1 MKLITTTDAL
11 AAFCKPLADA
21 EFITVDTEFMRERTY
36 WPKLCLAQVAGPEDA
51 AAIDALAEGID
62 LSPLDELMAN
72 PRVLKV
78 FHAARQDLEIFYL
91 RMNKV
96 PAPLFDTQVAA
107 MVCGHG
113 EAASYE
119 SLATKLAKA
128 KIDKSSRFTD
138 WSRRPLS
145 ERQITYALSDVTHLR
160 LVYEKLKRQLDK
172 TGRLPWIAEEMA
184 VLNEPATYRADPEQA
199 WRRLKPRGA
208 SPRLLAVLREV
219 AAWRERTA
227 QRIDIPRQ
235 RLLRDEQLLEIAS
248 HAPRTTDEL
257 GATRGLGRGFA
268 EGWQGREL
276 LEAIEKARNL
286 PDSELPVRDRAP
298 EQLRAPGAVVDLLRT
313 LLRLK
318 AEQAGVAGRLV
329 ANAEDLDRLAAGKR
343 DVAVLKGWRHEVF
356 GADAVDLIEGRLAL
370 ALDGEHPR
378 LIRLDAP
385 ATPAAVAPAAG

>member
-1 MKLITTTDAL
+1 MKLITTTDDL
-11 AAFCKPLADA
+11 AAFCKPLAA
-21 EFITVDTEFMRERTY
+21 TEFIAVDTEFMRERTY
-36 WPKLCLAQVAGPEDA
+36 WPKLCLAQVAGPDDA

-62 LSPLDELMAN
+62 LAPLDELMAN
-72 PRVLKV
+72 AKVLKV

-91 RMNKV
+91 RMNQV
-96 PAPLFDTQVAA
+96 PQPLFDTQIAA

-145 ERQITYALSDVTHLR
+145 ERQISYALSDVTHLR
-160 LVYEKLKRQLDK
+160 VVYEKLRRQLEK
-172 TGRLPWIAEEMA
+172 SGRLPWITEEMA
-184 VLNEPATYRADPEQA
+184 VLNDPATYRADPEQA

-208 SPRLLAVLREV
+208 SPRLLGTLKEV

-248 HAPRTTDEL
+248 HAPKTTEDL
-257 GATRGLGRGFA
+257 AMTRGLGRGFA
-268 EGWQGREL
+268 EGWQGREIM
-276 LEAIEKARNL
+276 EAIERARNV
-286 PDSELPVRDRAP
+286 PEAELPTRDKAP
-298 EQLRAPGAVVDLLRT
+298 EQLRAPSAVVDLLRT

-329 ANAEDLDRLAAGKR
+329 ASADELDRLAAGKR
-343 DVAVLKGWRHEVF
+343 DIAALKGWRREVF
-356 GADAVDLIEGRLAL
+356 GSDAVDLIEGRLAL
-370 ALDGEHPR
+370 SLAGDQAK
-378 LIRLDAP
+378 LIPIAP
-385 ATPAAVAPAAG
+385 PKATAAD

>member
-1 MKLITTTDAL
+1 MKLITTTDDL
-11 AAFCKPLADA
+11 AAFCKPLAA
-21 EFITVDTEFMRERTY
+21 TEFIAVDTEFMRERTY
-36 WPKLCLAQVAGPEDA
+36 WPKLCLAQVAGPDDA

-62 LSPLDELMAN
+62 LAPLDELMAN
-72 PRVLKV
+72 AKVLKV

-96 PAPLFDTQVAA
+96 PQPLFDTQIAA

-145 ERQITYALSDVTHLR
+145 ERQISYALSDVTHLR
-160 LVYEKLKRQLDK
+160 VVYEKLRRQLEK
-172 TGRLPWIAEEMA
+172 SGRLSWITEEVA
-184 VLNEPATYRADPEQA
+184 VLNDPATYRADPEQA

-208 SPRLLAVLREV
+208 SPRLLGTLKEV

-248 HAPRTTDEL
+248 HAPKTTEDL
-257 GATRGLGRGFA
+257 AMTRGLGRGFA

-276 LEAIEKARNL
+276 MEAIERARTV
-286 PDSELPVRDRAP
+286 PDAELPTRDKPP
-298 EQLRAPGAVVDLLRT
+298 EQLRAPSAVVDLLRT

-329 ANAEDLDRLAAGKR
+329 ASADELDRLAAGRR
-343 DVAVLKGWRHEVF
+343 DIAALKGWRREVF
-356 GADAVDLIEGRLAL
+356 GGDAVDLIEGRLAL
-370 ALDGEHPR
+370 SLAGDQAK
-378 LIRLDAP
+378 LIPIAP
-385 ATPAAVAPAAG
+385 AKATAAD

>member
-1 MKLITTTDAL
+1 MKLITTTDDL
-11 AAFCKPLADA
+11 AAFCKPLAA
-21 EFITVDTEFMRERTY
+21 TEFIAVDTEFMRERTY
-36 WPKLCLAQVAGPEDA
+36 WPKLCLAQVAGPDDA

-62 LSPLDELMAN
+62 LAPLDELMAN
-72 PRVLKV
+72 AKVLKV

-91 RMNKV
+91 RMNQV
-96 PAPLFDTQVAA
+96 PQPLFDTQIAA

-145 ERQITYALSDVTHLR
+145 ERQISYALSDVTHLR
-160 LVYEKLKRQLDK
+160 VVYEKLRRQLEK
-172 TGRLPWIAEEMA
+172 SGRLSWITEEVA
-184 VLNEPATYRADPEQA
+184 VLNDPATYRADPEQA

-208 SPRLLAVLREV
+208 SPRLLGTLKEV

-248 HAPRTTDEL
+248 HAPKTTEDL
-257 GATRGLGRGFA
+257 AMTRGLGRGFA
-268 EGWQGREL
+268 EGWQGREIM
-276 LEAIEKARNL
+276 EAIERARNVPEADL
-286 PDSELPVRDRAP
+286 PTRDKAP
-298 EQLRAPGAVVDLLRT
+298 EQLRAPSAVVDLLRT

-329 ANAEDLDRLAAGKR
+329 ASADELDRLAAGKR
-343 DVAVLKGWRHEVF
+343 DIAALRGWRREVF
-356 GADAVDLIEGRLAL
+356 GGDAVDLIEGRLAL
-370 ALDGEHPR
+370 SLAGDQAK
-378 LIRLDAP
+378 LIPIAP
-385 ATPAAVAPAAG
+385 PKATAAD

>member
-1 MKLITTTDAL
+1 MKLITTTDDL
-11 AAFCKPLADA
+11 AAFCKPLAA
-21 EFITVDTEFMRERTY
+21 TEFIAVDTEFMRERTY
-36 WPKLCLAQVAGPEDA
+36 WPKLCLAQVAGADDA

-62 LSPLDELMAN
+62 LGPLDELMAN
-72 PRVLKV
+72 ARVLKV

-96 PAPLFDTQVAA
+96 PQPLFDTQVAA

-145 ERQITYALSDVTHLR
+145 ERQISYALSDVTHLR
-160 LVYEKLKRQLDK
+160 VVFEKLRRQLDK
-172 TGRLPWIAEEMA
+172 TGRLSWIAEEMA
-184 VLNEPATYRADPEQA
+184 ALNDPAIYRADPEQA

-208 SPRLLAVLREV
+208 SPRLLGTLKEV

-248 HAPRTTDEL
+248 HAPKTTEDL
-257 GATRGLGRGFA
+257 AMTRGLGRGFA

-276 LEAIEKARNL
+276 MEAIERARQA
-286 PDSELPVRDRAP
+286 PDAELPTRDKPP
-298 EQLRAPGAVVDLLRT
+298 EQLRAPSAVVDLLRT
-313 LLRLK
+313 LLRVK

-329 ANAEDLDRLAAGKR
+329 ASADELDRLAAGKR
-343 DVAVLKGWRHEVF
+343 DIAALRGWRREVF

-370 ALDGEHPR
+370 SLAGDQAK
-378 LIRLDAP
+378 LIPIAP
-385 ATPAAVAPAAG
+385 PKATAAD

>member
-1 MKLITTTDAL
+1 MKLITTTDDL
-11 AAFCKPLADA
+11 AAFCKPLAA
-21 EFITVDTEFMRERTY
+21 TEFIAVDTEFMRERTY
-36 WPKLCLAQVAGPEDA
+36 WPKLCLAQVAGPDDA

-62 LSPLDELMAN
+62 LAPLDELMAN
-72 PRVLKV
+72 AKVLKV

-96 PAPLFDTQVAA
+96 PQPLFDTQIAA

-145 ERQITYALSDVTHLR
+145 ERQISYALSDVTHLR
-160 LVYEKLKRQLDK
+160 VVYEKLRRQLEK
-172 TGRLPWIAEEMA
+172 SGRLSWITEEVA
-184 VLNEPATYRADPEQA
+184 VLNDPATYRADPEQA

-208 SPRLLAVLREV
+208 SPRLLGTLKEV

-248 HAPRTTDEL
+248 HAPKTTEDL
-257 GATRGLGRGFA
+257 AMTRGLGRGFA

-276 LEAIEKARNL
+276 MEAIERARTV
-286 PDSELPVRDRAP
+286 PDAELPTRDKPP
-298 EQLRAPGAVVDLLRT
+298 EQLRAPSAVVDLLRT

-329 ANAEDLDRLAAGKR
+329 ASADELDRLAAGKR
-343 DVAVLKGWRHEVF
+343 DIAALKGWRREVF
-356 GADAVDLIEGRLAL
+356 GGDAVDLIEGRLAL
-370 ALDGEHPR
+370 SLAGDQAK
-378 LIRLDAP
+378 LIPIAP
-385 ATPAAVAPAAG
+385 AKATAAD

>member
-1 MKLITTTDAL
+1 MKLITTTDEL
-11 AAFCKPLADA
+11 AAFCKPLADT
-21 EFITVDTEFMRERTY
+21 EFIAVDTEFMRERTY

-51 AAIDALAEGID
+51 AAIDTLAEGID
-62 LSPLDELMAN
+62 LAPLDELMLN
-72 PRVLKV
+72 PKVLKV
-78 FHAARQDLEIFYL
+78 FHAARQDLEIFFL
-91 RMNKV
+91 RLQKV
-96 PAPLFDTQVAA
+96 PGPLFDTQVAA

-160 LVYEKLKRQLDK
+160 VVYEKLKRQLDK
-172 TGRLPWIAEEMA
+172 TGRFSWIAEEMS
-184 VLNEPATYRADPEQA
+184 VLNDPAIYRADPEQA

-208 SPRLLAVLREV
+208 SPRVMAILKEA

-235 RLLRDEQLLEIAS
+235 RLIRDEQLLEIAA
-248 HAPRTTDEL
+248 HAPKSIEEL
-257 GATRGLGRGFA
+257 AGTRGLGRGFA

-276 LEAIEKARNL
+276 MEAIERARAL
-286 PDSELPVRDRAP
+286 PEAELPVRDKTP
-298 EQLRAPGAVVDLLRT
+298 EQIRAPGAIVDLLRT

-329 ANAEDLDRLAAGKR
+329 ASADELDRLAAGKR
-343 DVAVLKGWRHEVF
+343 DIAALKGWRHEVF

-370 ALDGEHPR
+370 ALNGDQPK
-378 LIRLDAP
+378 LIQL
-385 ATPAAVAPAAG
+385 TPSS

>member
-1 MKLITTTDAL
+1 MKLITTTDDL
-11 AAFCKPLADA
+11 AAFCKPLAA
-21 EFITVDTEFMRERTY
+21 TEFIAVDTEFMRERTY
-36 WPKLCLAQVAGPEDA
+36 WPKLCLAQVAGPDDA

-62 LSPLDELMAN
+62 LAPLDELMAN
-72 PRVLKV
+72 AKVLKV

-91 RMNKV
+91 RMNQV
-96 PAPLFDTQVAA
+96 PQPLFDTQIAA

-145 ERQITYALSDVTHLR
+145 ERQISYALSDVTHLR
-160 LVYEKLKRQLDK
+160 VVYEKLRRQLEK
-172 TGRLPWIAEEMA
+172 SGRLSWITEEVA
-184 VLNEPATYRADPEQA
+184 VLNDPATYRADPEQA

-208 SPRLLAVLREV
+208 SPRLLGTLKEV

-248 HAPRTTDEL
+248 HAPKTTEDL
-257 GATRGLGRGFA
+257 AATRGLGRGFA

-276 LEAIEKARNL
+276 MEAIERARQI
-286 PDSELPVRDRAP
+286 PDAELPSRDRPP
-298 EQLRAPGAVVDLLRT
+298 EQLRAPSAVVDLLRT

-329 ANAEDLDRLAAGKR
+329 ASADELDRLAAGKR
-343 DVAVLKGWRHEVF
+343 DIAALRGWRREVF
-356 GADAVDLIEGRLAL
+356 GGDAVDLIEGRLAL
-370 ALDGEHPR
+370 SLAGDQAK
-378 LIRLDAP
+378 LIPIAP
-385 ATPAAVAPAAG
+385 PKATAAD

>member
-1 MKLITTTDAL
+1 MKLITTTDDL
-11 AAFCKPLADA
+11 AAFCKPLAHA
-21 EFITVDTEFMRERTY
+21 EFVAVDTEFMRERTY
-36 WPKLCLAQVAGPEDA
+36 WPKLCLAQVAGPDDA
-51 AAIDALAEGID
+51 AAIDALADGID
-62 LSPLDELMAN
+62 LAPLDALMAN
-72 PRVLKV
+72 PKVLKV

-96 PAPLFDTQVAA
+96 PQPLFDTQVAA

-138 WSRRPLS
+138 WGRRPLS
-145 ERQITYALSDVTHLR
+145 ERQIAYALSDVTHLR
-160 LVYEKLKRQLDK
+160 VVYEKLQRQLDK
-172 TGRLPWIAEEMA
+172 TGRLSWIAEEMA
-184 VLNEPATYRADPEQA
+184 VLNDPAIYRADPEQA

-208 SPRLLAVLREV
+208 SPRLLGTLKEV

-248 HAPRTTDEL
+248 HAPKTTEDL
-257 GATRGLGRGFA
+257 AMTRGLGRGFA
-268 EGWQGREL
+268 EGWQGREI
-276 LEAIEKARNL
+276 LEAIEKARTI
-286 PDSELPVRDRAP
+286 PESELPTRDRAP
-298 EQLRAPGAVVDLLRT
+298 EQLRAPSAVVDLLRT

-329 ANAEDLDRLAAGKR
+329 AGADELDRLAAGKR
-343 DVAVLKGWRHEVF
+343 DVPALKGWRREVF
-356 GADAVDLIEGRLAL
+356 GADAVDLIDGRLAL
-370 ALDGEHPR
+370 ALSGDQPK
-378 LIRLDAP
+378 LIQIP
-385 ATPAAVAPAAG
+385 PST

>member
-1 MKLITTTDAL
+1 MKLITTTDDL
-11 AAFCKPLADA
+11 AAFCKPLAA
-21 EFITVDTEFMRERTY
+21 TEFIAVDTEFMRERTY
-36 WPKLCLAQVAGPEDA
+36 WPKLCLAQVAGPDDA

-62 LSPLDELMAN
+62 LAPLDELMAN
-72 PRVLKV
+72 AKVLKV

-96 PAPLFDTQVAA
+96 PQPLFDTQVAA

-145 ERQITYALSDVTHLR
+145 DRQISYALSDVTHLR
-160 LVYEKLKRQLDK
+160 VVYEKLRRQLDK
-172 TGRLPWIAEEMA
+172 TGRLSWIAEEMA
-184 VLNEPATYRADPEQA
+184 VLNDPAIYRADPEQA

-208 SPRLLAVLREV
+208 SPRLLGTLKEA

-248 HAPRTTDEL
+248 HAPKTTEDL
-257 GATRGLGRGFA
+257 AMTRGLGRGFA

-276 LEAIEKARNL
+276 MEAIERARNV
-286 PDSELPVRDRAP
+286 PDAELPTRDKPP
-298 EQLRAPGAVVDLLRT
+298 EQLRAPSAVVDLLRT
-313 LLRLK
+313 LLRVK

-329 ANAEDLDRLAAGKR
+329 AGADELDRLAAGKR
-343 DVAVLKGWRHEVF
+343 DVPALRGWRREVF
-356 GADAVDLIEGRLAL
+356 GGDAVDLIEGRLAL
-370 ALDGEHPR
+370 SLAGDQAK
-378 LIRLDAP
+378 LIPIAP
-385 ATPAAVAPAAG
+385 AKASAAD

>member
-1 MKLITTTDAL
+1 MKLITTTEEL
-11 AAFCKPLADA
+11 AAFCKPLVKT
-21 EFITVDTEFMRERTY
+21 EFIAVDTEFMRERTY
-36 WPKLCLAQVAGPEDA
+36 WPKLCLAQVAGPDDA
-51 AAIDALAEGID
+51 AAIDALADGID
-62 LSPLDELMAN
+62 LSPLDQLMAN
-72 PRVLKV
+72 PKVLKV
-78 FHAARQDLEIFYL
+78 FHAARQDIEIFHL
-91 RMNKV
+91 RLNKV
-96 PAPLFDTQVAA
+96 PMPLFDTQVAA

-145 ERQITYALSDVTHLR
+145 ERQIAYALSDVTHLR
-160 LVYEKLKRQLDK
+160 VVYEKLKRQLDK
-172 TGRLPWIAEEMA
+172 TGRFPWIAEEMA
-184 VLNEPATYRADPEQA
+184 VLNDPATYRADPEQA

-208 SPRLLAVLREV
+208 SPRLLAILKEV

-248 HAPRTTDEL
+248 HAPKSIEEL
-257 GATRGLGRGFA
+257 AMTRGLGRGFA

-276 LEAIEKARNL
+276 MEAIERARKL
-286 PDSELPVRDRAP
+286 PDSQLPVRDKPP
-298 EQLRAPGAVVDLLRT
+298 EQLRAPSAVVDLLRT

-329 ANAEDLDRLAAGKR
+329 ASADDLDRLAAGKR
-343 DVAVLKGWRHEVF
+343 DVPALKGWRREVF
-356 GADAVDLIEGRLAL
+356 GADAIDLIEGRLAL
-370 ALDGEHPR
+370 GLEGDQPK
-378 LIRLDAP
+378 LIQTP
-385 ATPAAVAPAAG
+385 ATS